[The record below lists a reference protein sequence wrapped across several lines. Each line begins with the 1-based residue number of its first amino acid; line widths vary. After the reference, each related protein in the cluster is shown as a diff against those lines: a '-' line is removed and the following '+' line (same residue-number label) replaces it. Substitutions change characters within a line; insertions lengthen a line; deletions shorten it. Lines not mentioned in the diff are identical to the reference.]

1 MKKKALWK
9 KIILGIV
16 GVVLALGLAFFVW
29 ILILT
34 ATEYNPEE
42 IENVTINGKYSK
54 TLAEGDT
61 ISLLSWNIGYAALGD
76 NADFFMD
83 GGSHV
88 MTSSVERVQENLETI
103 ADTVAEL
110 SPDIVFFQEVDE
122 DSKRTYSI
130 DEAQTLIGDF
140 SGYQNA
146 FAINYKCLYVPY
158 PIPTIGKVN
167 SGILTLSRFETTSAE
182 RRKLP
187 CPFSWPVR
195 VANLKRGLL
204 VERIPIQNSEKELVI
219 INLHLE
225 AYDDGEGKEAQTAV
239 LKELLESEMA
249 AGNYVIAGGDF
260 NQTFSNTD
268 TESYPQVSEDLW
280 QPGRIDVSD
289 FSEELQFI
297 ADSATPTCRSL
308 DQPYVEADRD
318 NFQYYMTDGYIVS
331 SNIKVESAETLDKE
345 FVSAD
350 HNPVLLSVTLL
361 DEK

>member
-1 MKKKALWK
+1 MRKKALWK
-9 KIILGIV
+9 KIVLGII
-16 GVVLALGLAFFVW
+16 GVIAALALVFLIW

-34 ATEYNPEE
+34 VTEYRPGE
-42 IENVTINGKYSK
+42 IESVTINGKYSK
-54 TLAEGDT
+54 TLAAGDT
-61 ISLLSWNIGYAALGD
+61 ISLLTWNTGYAALGD

-83 GGSHV
+83 GGTHV

-103 ADTVAEL
+103 ADTVEEL

-122 DSKRTYSI
+122 DSKRTYGI
-130 DEAQTLIGDF
+130 DEVQTLADDF
-140 SGYQNA
+140 SGYQYA
-146 FAINYKCLYVPY
+146 FALNYKCLYVPY
-158 PIPTIGKVN
+158 PIPTIGRVD
-167 SGILTLSRFETTSAE
+167 SGILTFSRFETTSAE
-182 RRKLP
+182 RVKLP

-204 VERIPIQNSEKELVI
+204 VERIPLQDSEKELVL

-268 TESYPQVSEDLW
+268 TDSYPQVSEELW
-280 QPGRIDVSD
+280 QPGRIDISD

-297 ADSATPTCRSL
+297 ADSTTPTCRSL
-308 DQPYVEADRD
+308 DQPYEGADKD
-318 NFQYYMTDGYIVS
+318 NFQYYMTDGFIVS
-331 SNIKVESAETLDKE
+331 SNLQVESAETLDE
-345 FVSAD
+345 GFVSAD
-350 HNPVLLSVTLL
+350 HNPVLISVTLL
-361 DEK
+361 DEN